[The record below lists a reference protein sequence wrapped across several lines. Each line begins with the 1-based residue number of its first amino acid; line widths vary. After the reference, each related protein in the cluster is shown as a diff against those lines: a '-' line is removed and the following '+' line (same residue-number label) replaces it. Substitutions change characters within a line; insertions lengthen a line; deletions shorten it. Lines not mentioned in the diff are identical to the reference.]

1 MQTATHIQSN
11 TIHPLPVARPIARRA
26 PKPESKMTAMA
37 GMTRDEV
44 RRLVV
49 SLIG

>member
-11 TIHPLPVARPIARRA
+11 TIHPLPVARRA